1 MRAGTATSIAFSW
14 SKGKTC
20 FSFTKSAVPKGFE
33 RRIFFRACQK
43 NKKRYNLYKKREKN
57 MKKNTHKKEI
67 IARQLFLTLSQTQL
81 TVQEVYDKL
90 LLEDKLEHLAVVLE
104 THTKDVSKG
113 KHIHV
118 YLSYLKKKD
127 HLSLRHFDFLQ
138 NGVHVERVKNIEC
151 VLAYMSKEN
160 ECKANFDVWR
170 KLLAHSRN
178 MAAKTVT
185 RMAELGH
192 DLKEVQVK
200 YSDLL
205 CNLPWETMRRFAH
218 GAAMSGYDMAKRKL
232 PSQQLRWIDRE
243 LIEARLTPEELAI
256 FDSDPQFQT
265 LVDYINKVKK
275 FGSRQIHKECC
286 LSLVSVPST
295 GKSSLL
301 LKLAEHYNNYNFPID
316 GWHRETYRNDI
327 YSMWT
332 WNEWDIGSVN
342 WSDLLLLLEGFET
355 DLRVKGSKTVKLDR
369 PMLFLVS
376 NETYQRQYEKRFGY
390 LKRQSTSSYNIRK
403 KALDVRIQ
411 ELNFGEQN
419 LFFLQKLFVSVSDDV
434 NIFETISK

>member
-1 MRAGTATSIAFSW
+1 
-14 SKGKTC
+14 
-20 FSFTKSAVPKGFE
+20 
-33 RRIFFRACQK
+33 
-43 NKKRYNLYKKREKN
+43 
-57 MKKNTHKKEI
+57 MKKTTNKNRAVKANKNEI

-104 THTKDVSKG
+104 THTKDVNKG
-113 KHIHV
+113 RHIHV
-118 YLSYLKKKD
+118 YLSYLKKKY

-138 NGVHVERVKNIEC
+138 NGVHVERVKNTEC
-151 VLAYMSKEN
+151 LLAYMSKEN

-192 DLKEVQVK
+192 DLKDVQSK

-218 GAAMSGYDMAKRKL
+218 GAAMSGYDMAKRKGL
-232 PSQQLRWIDRE
+232 SQQLRWIDRE

-286 LSLVSVPST
+286 LSIVSGPST

-301 LKLAEHYNNYNFPID
+301 LKLAEHYNNYNFPVD
-316 GWHRETYRNDI
+316 GWHRETYQNDI
-327 YSMWT
+327 HSMWT

-355 DLRVKGSKTVKLDR
+355 DLRIKGSKTVKLDR

-376 NETYQRQYEKRFGY
+376 NETYVQHFQKRFAY
-390 LKRQSTSSYNIRK
+390 LRKTLPRSYEVRQV
-403 KALDVRIQ
+403 ALDVRIK
-411 ELNFGEQN
+411 ELNFGKQN
-419 LFFLQKLFVSVSDDV
+419 LFFLQKLCVSVSDDA
-434 NIFETISK
+434 

>member
-1 MRAGTATSIAFSW
+1 
-14 SKGKTC
+14 
-20 FSFTKSAVPKGFE
+20 
-33 RRIFFRACQK
+33 
-43 NKKRYNLYKKREKN
+43 
-57 MKKNTHKKEI
+57 MKKTTNKNRAVKARKKEI

-90 LLEDKLEHLAVVLE
+90 LLEDEIEHLAVVLE
-104 THTKDVSKG
+104 THTKDVNKG
-113 KHIHV
+113 RHIHV
-118 YLSYLKKKD
+118 YLSYLKKKY

-151 VLAYMSKEN
+151 VLAYISKEN

-192 DLKEVQVK
+192 DLKDVQSK

-205 CNLPWETMRRFAH
+205 CNLPWETIRRFAH
-218 GAAMSGYDMAKRKL
+218 GAAMSGYDMAKRKGL
-232 PSQQLRWIDRE
+232 SQQLRWIDRE

-286 LSLVSVPST
+286 LSIVSGPST

-316 GWHRETYRNDI
+316 GWHRETYQNDI

-355 DLRVKGSKTVKLDR
+355 DLRIKGSKTVKLDR

-376 NETYQRQYEKRFGY
+376 NETYVQHFQKRFAY
-390 LKRQSTSSYNIRK
+390 LRK
-403 KALDVRIQ
+403 KLPRSYEVRQVALSVRIK
-411 ELNFGEQN
+411 ELNFGKQN
-419 LFFLQKLFVSVSDDV
+419 LFFLQKLCVSVSDDA
-434 NIFETISK
+434 

>member
-1 MRAGTATSIAFSW
+1 
-14 SKGKTC
+14 
-20 FSFTKSAVPKGFE
+20 
-33 RRIFFRACQK
+33 
-43 NKKRYNLYKKREKN
+43 
-57 MKKNTHKKEI
+57 MKKTTNKRAVKARKNEI
-67 IARQLFLTLSQTQL
+67 IARQLFLTLSQTKL

-118 YLSYLKKKD
+118 YLSYLKKKY

-138 NGVHVERVKNIEC
+138 NGVHVERVKNTEC
-151 VLAYMSKEN
+151 LLAYMNKEN
-160 ECKANFDVWR
+160 ECKANFDLWR

-192 DLKEVQVK
+192 DLKDVQSK

-218 GAAMSGYDMAKRKL
+218 GAAMSGYDMANRKL

-243 LIEARLTPEELAI
+243 LIEKRLTPTELEL

-275 FGSRQIHKECC
+275 LGSRQIHKECC
-286 LSLVSVPST
+286 LSIVSGPST

-316 GWHRETYRNDI
+316 GWHRETYQNDI

-355 DLRVKGSKTVKLDR
+355 DLRIKGSKTVKLDR

-376 NETYQRQYEKRFGY
+376 NETYVQHFQKRFAY
-390 LKRQSTSSYNIRK
+390 LRK
-403 KALDVRIQ
+403 KLPRSYEVRQVALDVRIK
-411 ELNFGEQN
+411 ELNFGKQN
-419 LFFLQKLFVSVSDDV
+419 LFFLQKLCVSVSEDRSE
-434 NIFETISK
+434 NSTKN

>member
-1 MRAGTATSIAFSW
+1 
-14 SKGKTC
+14 
-20 FSFTKSAVPKGFE
+20 
-33 RRIFFRACQK
+33 
-43 NKKRYNLYKKREKN
+43 
-57 MKKNTHKKEI
+57 MKKTTNKNRAVKARKNEI

-90 LLEDKLEHLAVVLE
+90 LLEDKIEHLAVVLE
-104 THTKDVSKG
+104 THTKDVNKG
-113 KHIHV
+113 RHIHV
-118 YLSYLKKKD
+118 YLSYLKKKY
-127 HLSLRHFDFLQ
+127 HLSLRRFDFLQ
-138 NGVHVERVKNIEC
+138 NGVHVERVKNTEC
-151 VLAYMSKEN
+151 LLAYMNKEN

-192 DLKEVQVK
+192 DLKDVQSK

-218 GAAMSGYDMAKRKL
+218 GAAMSGYDMAKRKGL
-232 PSQQLRWIDRE
+232 SQQLRWIDRE

-275 FGSRQIHKECC
+275 FGSEQIHKECC
-286 LSLVSVPST
+286 LSLVSEPST

-316 GWHRETYRNDI
+316 GWHRNQYDNHI
-327 YSMWT
+327 HSMWT
-332 WNEWDIGSVN
+332 WNEWDIGTVN

-355 DLRVKGSKTVKLDR
+355 DLRIKGSKTVKLDR

-376 NETYQRQYEKRFGY
+376 NETYVQHFQKRFGY
-390 LKRQSTSSYNIRK
+390 LRKTLPRSYEVRQV
-403 KALDVRIQ
+403 ALSVRIQ

-419 LFFLQKLFVSVSDDV
+419 LFFLQKLFVSVSDDA
-434 NIFETISK
+434 